1 MSAHTKGPWTAEFV
15 EYGAEV
21 TDDLCI
27 LGPTPGFR
35 NVATISRCYQGDR
48 VRDME
53 QANAR
58 LIAAAPLLLDAL
70 EQVTD
75 ALAQRLGTNAAE
87 WADVSRARA
96 ASAAARGQA

>member
-1 MSAHTKGPWTAEFV
+1 MSKPTPGPWTAEFV

-58 LIAAAPLLLDAL
+58 LIAMAPELLESLQNLVGLAKMGSAPLRDYKA
-70 EQVTD
+70 
-75 ALAQRLGTNAAE
+75 ALADADAAIKK
-87 WADVSRARA
+87 ATGA
-96 ASAAARGQA
+96 A